1 MDYRAISVCIY
12 RDCITISLP
21 SFAPSKFYEILVKQ
35 GFKAHPENKQEWRGA
50 LSTKDWVVGRLYPK
64 LKDHGA
70 LVFEHET
77 NAPTQ
82 QQPDDDKETVRKKLA
97 ENIDKQTI
105 KNLVDEV
112 ERLKK
117 LSAELNK
124 RLEDLKKKS

>member
-35 GFKAHPENKQEWRGA
+35 GFTSHPDNKQEWRGA
-50 LSTKDWVVGRLYPK
+50 LSTKDWVLGRLYPK

-70 LVFEHET
+70 LVFEHEET

-82 QQPDDDKETVRKKLA
+82 QQPDDDK
-97 ENIDKQTI
+97 QTI
-105 KNLVDEV
+105 KNLVEEV

-117 LSAELNK
+117 LSAELSE
-124 RLEDLKKKS
+124 RLNALKEKS